1 MFKGTRYIDTQ
12 ISQGLCNIQQ
22 LPELTDKLM
31 KVECVKDYVSSLSQK
46 SFTHPMPDPLPN
58 YGTIGRAIQIHSD
71 TIKEMSKCNTFPS
84 YQELQ
89 YFARG
94 RVAGKIYN
102 SQSYSRSKVSN
113 SYTVRIVYESRELYG
128 YVFAFA
134 STKDMAMHYAVINLF
149 TSINKDAFGDGSTVP

>member
-94 RVAGKIYN
+94 RVAGKNI
-102 SQSYSRSKVSN
+102 Q
-113 SYTVRIVYESRELYG
+113 
-128 YVFAFA
+128 FP
-134 STKDMAMHYAVINLF
+134 VI
-149 TSINKDAFGDGSTVP
+149 